1 MNRAR
6 GGGRVALVSAAA
18 IVLTASA
25 TGCARG
31 DDFRPRP
38 GLIDDTRA
46 AVMLSIPQLGQ
57 KLGGQSGAL
66 VLVHADGTRSV
77 HRTGGIE
84 TGTVASADGHI
95 FYSDAEHDYVLSD
108 ELVTYDHPESESVAM
123 ATVPLGG
130 DRFATAFNV
139 GAADHGFEYAVTT
152 NAPGELKRHVLRGE
166 FTSLSNFDG
175 VLSVVVS
182 ENSIDRDIPRDTYL
196 TFTPDGSGVAAEQLR
211 EYGQQTE
218 ERPSERISTIGQT
231 AQPCYRGSP
240 LVMAHLSETEKYPE
254 VDFTE
259 AINLRILDAG
269 SGQVTDHRVEGR
281 RYSEVG
287 SELERYDLIDPA
299 PSAAVVDGDD
309 LLTVNSSG
317 HVWRVDLR
325 TGEPTELHVLPDVE
339 PGQLGGAVHITADHI
354 THVAYDPE
362 AGVGPELRM
371 YDTRTGEAVIDP
383 IPVPEIG
390 EFDDDDD
397 MVVTGVTAVTPPE

>member
-6 GGGRVALVSAAA
+6 GGGRVARASAAA

-25 TGCARG
+25 AGCTGSDG
-31 DDFRPRP
+31 FQPRP

-46 AVMLSIPQLGQ
+46 AIMLSIPQLGQ
-57 KLGGQSGAL
+57 KLGGQAGAL

-108 ELVTYDHPESESVAM
+108 ELVTYDHPEPESMAM
-123 ATVPLGG
+123 ATIPLGG

-139 GAADHGFEYAVTT
+139 GAGDHGFEYAVTT

-166 FTSLSNFDG
+166 FTSLSNCDG
-175 VLSVVVS
+175 TLSVVVS
-182 ENSIDRDIPRDTYL
+182 ESSIERDIPRDTYL
-196 TFTPDGSGVAAEQLR
+196 TFTPDGSGVAAEQLHD
-211 EYGQQTE
+211 YGQQTDA
-218 ERPSERISTIGQT
+218 RPSERISTIQQT

-240 LVMAHLSETEKYPE
+240 LVMAHLDETEAYPE
-254 VDFTE
+254 MEFTE
-259 AINLRILDAG
+259 AINVRILDAG
-269 SGQVTDHRVEGR
+269 TRQVTDHRVEGR
-281 RYSEVG
+281 PHAEVG
-287 SELERYDLIDPA
+287 SELERTDLIA
-299 PSAAVVDGDD
+299 PVTSAAVVDDDD

-317 HVWRVDLR
+317 HVWQVDLR
-325 TGEPTELHVLPDVE
+325 TGEPTKLHVLPDVE

-354 THVAYDPE
+354 THVAADTE

-371 YDTRTGEAVIDP
+371 YDTRTGSRVIDP
-383 IPVPEIG
+383 IPVPEIS
-390 EFDDDDD
+390 EFEDGDD
-397 MVVTGVTAVTPPE
+397 MVVTDVTAVTPPE